1 MIRSAYDNHEC
12 PAEPARGLWIAM
24 VVLAAAFFLV
34 EHDLRRSQFES
45 FSVTAEDME
54 DSVQTGDTWRQV
66 AFFSV
71 AALGGSFL
79 FAPGAKPL
87 SLRGPM
93 AWLILA
99 GVASCVA
106 SVAWSI
112 DTLLTAKRVAVLLF
126 CLLGALGVAARLSP
140 RQLVELAMF
149 VLAAYIT
156 LGIGAEL
163 ALGTF
168 RPWTAEYRF
177 AGTVHPNTQ
186 GAYCG
191 ILCLAA
197 AAMAGSSPRARMLP
211 LALFAAAVV
220 LLLLTRSRSA
230 FAATAAALVAIV
242 FLRSAPRARLL
253 TVIGG
258 AWVAAAVLWA
268 CAMWG
273 TDPED
278 ALGNAVLLGRTDK
291 SASLSG
297 RLPLWNELLPY
308 MEKRPLLGYGYN
320 SFWTQ
325 EHIADVSEA
334 SEWAIHT
341 AHSVYVDT
349 ILSLG
354 LVGAAILLLVV
365 VIGAWRLV
373 AQYLATR
380 DAGYA
385 FLLGVLVFGAAGGV
399 LESSFLQPMFIPLIA
414 ACGLLHAA
422 FLIPENDQT

>member
-24 VVLAAAFFLV
+24 VVLGAAFFLV

-45 FSVTAEDME
+45 FSVTTEDME
-54 DSVQTGDTWRQV
+54 NSVQAGDAWRQV
-66 AFFSV
+66 AFFTV
-71 AALGGSFL
+71 AVLGGSFL
-79 FAPGAKPL
+79 FGPGAKPL
-87 SLRGPM
+87 CLRGPM

-99 GVASCVA
+99 GVAWCVA

-112 DTLLTAKRVAVLLF
+112 DTGLTVKRVAVLLF
-126 CLLGALGVAARLSP
+126 CLLGALGVASRLSP
-140 RQLVELAMF
+140 GQLGTLAMS
-149 VLAAYIT
+149 VLAAYIA

-163 ALGTF
+163 VLGTF
-168 RPWTAEYRF
+168 RPWTGDYRF

-186 GAYCG
+186 GSYCG

-197 AAMAGSSPRARMLP
+197 AALVGSSPRGRMLP
-211 LALFAAAVV
+211 LTLFAAAAA

-230 FAATAAALVAIV
+230 CAATAAALVAIV
-242 FLRSAPRARLL
+242 FLRSTPRIRLL

-258 AWVAAAVLWA
+258 AWAASTVALA
-268 CAMWG
+268 CALWG
-273 TDPED
+273 TNPED
-278 ALGNAVLLGRTDK
+278 ALGNAILLGRTDQ

-297 RLPLWNELLPY
+297 RIPLWHELLPY
-308 MEKRPLLGYGYN
+308 IENRPLVGYGYN

-325 EHIADVSEA
+325 EHIADISEV

-349 ILSLG
+349 LLSVG
-354 LVGAAILLLVV
+354 LVGATLLFLIVM
-365 VIGAWRLV
+365 IGAWRLG
-373 AQYLATR
+373 AQYSATR
-380 DAGYA
+380 DGGYA
-385 FLLGVLVFGAAGGV
+385 FLLGVLVFGAVGGV

-414 ACGLLHAA
+414 ACGLFHAA
-422 FLIPENDQT
+422 FLIPEDDQA